1 MVWTAGGLAAAGQ
14 EADPLAERITRYV
27 QSQRAEAG
35 VAALERRAELDR
47 IARDRA
53 ELIAALPHAR
63 RLSLGE
69 PIEDQ
74 LAEAGITWYARA
86 STHMDM
92 NRGYTDP
99 GGAFLRS
106 WRDLEGSWS
115 RAMSPRYDALGIA
128 TAKAPDDWIILVTV
142 LLEDM
147 PVHDDLASLEQGA
160 LLAVNEIREEHGL
173 EPLLLLEPLGEVA
186 RAHSEDMAVRDYF
199 SHASPEGQ
207 RAEHRVRDRGIRYLR
222 LGREHPDEPRL
233 ARPGAA
239 GGGLLDGQ
247 RPPPGGDPHA
257 RVPRDRRRRGG
268 GRRRDALLHPAVRPA
283 PRRRHGRGGK
293 KAERP

>member
-128 TAKAPDDWIILVTV
+128 TAKAPDDWIVLVTV

-160 LLAVNEIREEHGL
+160 LLAVNQIREEHGL

-222 LGREHPDEPRL
+222 LAENIQMNRGWPDPVQRAVGSWMDSDRHREAILTPEYRETAVGVAVAD
-233 ARPGAA
+233 
-239 GGGLLDGQ
+239 DGTLYFTQ
-247 RPPPGGDPHA
+247 LF
-257 RVPRDRRRRGG
+257 VL
-268 GRRRDALLHPAVRPA
+268 RRDAGRP
-283 PRRRHGRGGK
+283 GRK